1 MKFGNLEMWAEQRQL
16 NKGIKMENSG
26 LVQEMKNDLSETEE
40 GHGNDFGKVDHS
52 CQLLEE
58 YKCQILRFN

>member
-1 MKFGNLEMWAEQRQL
+1 
-16 NKGIKMENSG
+16 
-26 LVQEMKNDLSETEE
+26 MKNDLSEAEE

-58 YKCQILRFN
+58 YKCQILKFN